1 MRTTT
6 AHLATADELLR
17 MPDDG
22 FHKYELVEGRLITMT
37 PAGSLHGRLVVR
49 LTTALDNFVEEHDLG
64 AVFAADTGFHIAHAP
79 DTVRAPDISF
89 VVKARLDE
97 GIPAGYWPGPPDLAV
112 EVVSPSDSM
121 AEVQS
126 KAQEYLRKG
135 VRLVWVVLPK
145 KRAVAVY
152 RPDTPSETLSERDVL
167 DGGEVVPGFRYSLAR
182 LFAVKPRA

>member
-1 MRTTT
+1 MRAPTD
-6 AHLATADELLR
+6 HLVTADELIR

-22 FHKYELVEGRLITMT
+22 FKYELVEGRLIKMT
-37 PAGSLHGRLVVR
+37 PAGSLHGQISIRLAAR
-49 LTTALDNFVEEHDLG
+49 LLVYVEERDLG
-64 AVFAADTGFHIAHAP
+64 AVFSADTGFHLQRDP
-79 DTVRAPDISF
+79 DTVRAPDVSF
-89 VVKARLDE
+89 VVKARLTD
-97 GIPAGYWPGPPDLAV
+97 GIPTGYWPGPPDLAV

-152 RPDTPSETLSERDVL
+152 RPDTPSEMLSEHDVL
-167 DGGEVVPGFRYSLAR
+167 DGGEVVPGFRYPLAR
-182 LFAVKPRA
+182 LFDVKPRDS